1 MLILG
6 TFINNIINTLIR
18 NLDMKIRIPIS
29 AGFICV
35 AIISLYF
42 AIKNQPKDKPGLKMG
57 WMILMLISMLL
68 SVLYIVL

>member
-6 TFINNIINTLIR
+6 QFINNIVNTLIR
-18 NLDMKIRIPIS
+18 NLDMSVRIPIS

-35 AIISLYF
+35 AIVSFYF
-42 AIKNQPKDKPGLKMG
+42 AIKNQPKDKPGLKIG
-57 WMILMLISMLL
+57 WMILMLLSMLF